1 MLNHSVCFIGAGAMA
16 EAIIEGLI
24 KKKTLSPQQI
34 AVVNKSNRHRLEAL
48 GAKYGVVAD
57 PERKN
62 ELIHQAD
69 ILILAM
75 KPKDV
80 RASLTEIKPFTHHR
94 QIIISVVAGM
104 ATQLITELL
113 GHSAPVIRTMPN
125 TSARIGLSA
134 TAVAPGAYAQ
144 EEHLQIANTIL
155 ESIGEVFLV
164 EEELLDGITG
174 LSGSGPAYIYYF
186 VEAMIKGGL
195 DVGLS
200 AEQAYRLSLQTLV
213 GAAMMLKLTGEN
225 PSQLREQVTSPNG
238 TTAKGLS
245 VLQSYRFEEAIRAA
259 IHQAAERSKELGR
272 QL

>member
-57 PERKN
+57 PSAKN

-125 TSARIGLSA
+125 TS
-134 TAVAPGAYAQ
+134 
-144 EEHLQIANTIL
+144 E
-155 ESIGEVFLV
+155 
-164 EEELLDGITG
+164 
-174 LSGSGPAYIYYF
+174 
-186 VEAMIKGGL
+186 
-195 DVGLS
+195 
-200 AEQAYRLSLQTLV
+200 
-213 GAAMMLKLTGEN
+213 
-225 PSQLREQVTSPNG
+225 EQV
-238 TTAKGLS
+238 
-245 VLQSYRFEEAIRAA
+245 YRQQPL
-259 IHQAAERSKELGR
+259 HLVPMPKRSIFRLLTPFWSRLEKFFLLR
-272 QL
+272 KNF